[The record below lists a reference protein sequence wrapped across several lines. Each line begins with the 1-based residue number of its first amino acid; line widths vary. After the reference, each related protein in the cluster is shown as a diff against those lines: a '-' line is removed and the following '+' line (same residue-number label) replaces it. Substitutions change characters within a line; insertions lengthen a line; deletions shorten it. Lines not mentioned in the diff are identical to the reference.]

1 MECNQGAQ
9 RAIRRLDMRIV
20 ANAIKQ
26 HQVGARE
33 PLSATFD
40 HLVSGNP
47 AVAADDYAQW
57 NVRLGQGAQP
67 ASPVREAF
75 CDEEIQRTHPKLETE
90 RASGRERGRHE
101 VENT

>member
-1 MECNQGAQ
+1 MECKQGAQ

-47 AVAADDYAQW
+47 VVAADDYAQW

-67 ASPVREAF
+67 ARPVCAAF
-75 CDEEIQRTHPKLETE
+75 CAEAIQRTDSKLAAQIG
-90 RASGRERGRHE
+90 RASCRER
-101 VENT
+101 VCKYV